1 MKDEDQFRWLAHEA
15 TADLN
20 LSEAKEQEFARLLK
34 ALDNFKRE
42 QALMRWKDHPYFNWV
57 GICIDTVIS
66 MLQMVK
72 DGDGFSD
79 HFFSEMKTIE
89 AKAIATELL
98 PQLTKIQAS
107 LEQFAEWV
115 WMNHYDEWSKEAEQ
129 ERIAI
134 DRRRRKTSERKK
146 RK

>member
-1 MKDEDQFRWLAHEA
+1 ME
-15 TADLN
+15 
-20 LSEAKEQEFARLLK
+20 
-34 ALDNFKRE
+34 
-42 QALMRWKDHPYFNWV
+42 
-57 GICIDTVIS
+57 
-66 MLQMVK
+66 
-72 DGDGFSD
+72 
-79 HFFSEMKTIE
+79 TIE

-98 PQLTKIQAS
+98 PQLTMIQAS
-107 LEQFAEWV
+107 LEQFAERV

>member
-1 MKDEDQFRWLAHEA
+1 VVVVVKEMKPK
-15 TADLN
+15 
-20 LSEAKEQEFARLLK
+20 AKMNPDRE

-42 QALMRWKDHPYFNWV
+42 QALMRWKYHPYFNSV

-66 MLQMVK
+66 MLQLVK

-79 HFFSEMKTIE
+79 HFFSEMETIE

-107 LEQFAEWV
+107 LEQFAERV